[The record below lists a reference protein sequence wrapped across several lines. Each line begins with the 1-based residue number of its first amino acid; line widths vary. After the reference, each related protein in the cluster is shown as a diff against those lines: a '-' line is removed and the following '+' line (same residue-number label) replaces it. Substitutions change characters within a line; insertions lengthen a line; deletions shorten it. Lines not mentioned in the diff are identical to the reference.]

1 MVSSGWDTAVVVCDT
16 ISAHAVLGRLRS
28 EGIVARIECD
38 TALLGAARQCRILVP
53 TVLLRRAKCALWES
67 SFTDEELAH
76 LATAGEVTA
85 AAPGR

>member
-16 ISAHAVLGRLRS
+16 ISAHAVLGRLCA

-53 TVLLRRAKCALWES
+53 SALLRRAKCTLWES
-67 SFTDEELAH
+67 SFSDEELAD
-76 LATAGEVTA
+76 LATADQMTA
-85 AAPGR
+85 AAPGG